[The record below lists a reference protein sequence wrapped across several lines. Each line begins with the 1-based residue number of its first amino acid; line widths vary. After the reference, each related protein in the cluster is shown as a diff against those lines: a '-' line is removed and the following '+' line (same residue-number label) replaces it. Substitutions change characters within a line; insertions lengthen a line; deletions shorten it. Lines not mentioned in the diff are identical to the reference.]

1 MIAGGQA
8 VSSFDAVAAASS
20 EAVFRAAGLRHQR
33 VDGKTHIAFRAS
45 PSGETALADLYQ
57 RAPCRFLFPMPAEGQ
72 PLEAVLLTTSGGLT
86 GGDRITVSAEVGDG
100 AAVTLTTQA
109 AEKLYRSLS
118 GDADTLIDVRLTVG
132 SQARAEWLG
141 QEAILFD
148 QARVRRR
155 FEAEVAASGRL
166 LALESLVL
174 GRIAMGERYGSGRIH
189 DSWRIR
195 RDGRLLWAD
204 ALHLEGDVAE
214 QMARP
219 FGFGAAE
226 ASATLVYVG
235 LDAESHLPAA
245 RALIADAADENTRMG
260 ATSFDGLLIVR
271 LLGRDAALLRGA
283 LLRLAGD
290 LRAEIFGGPARMPTV
305 WTC

>member
-1 MIAGGQA
+1 MFAGGLA
-8 VSSFDAVAAASS
+8 VSGFDAAACA
-20 EAVFRAAGLRHQR
+20 EATIRAPGLRHQR
-33 VDGKTHIAFRAS
+33 ADGQAHIAFRADS
-45 PSGETALADLYQ
+45 AGKTVLADLYQ
-57 RAPCRFLFPMPAEGQ
+57 RAPCRFLFPEPVAGE

-86 GGDRITVSAEVGDG
+86 GGDRIAVSAEVGDG
-100 AAVTLTTQA
+100 AAVTLATQA

-118 GDADTLIDVRLTVG
+118 DDAEALIDVRLTVG
-132 SQARAEWLG
+132 DNARAEWLG

-155 FEAEVAASGRL
+155 FEAEVAPGGRL

-174 GRIAMGERYGSGRIH
+174 GRIAMGERYCSGLVH

-204 ALHLEGDVAE
+204 ALRLDGNVAE
-214 QMARP
+214 LMARP
-219 FGFGAAE
+219 FGCGE
-226 ASATLVYVG
+226 AQACASLVYAG
-235 LDAESHLPAA
+235 PDAETRLAAA
-245 RALIADAADENTRMG
+245 RALIGKEADGDTRLG

-271 LLGRDAALLRGA
+271 LLGRNAAVLRSK
-283 LLRLAGD
+283 LVRLAGS
-290 LRAEIFGGPARMPTV
+290 LRAEIFGGPPRMPTV